1 MRTSETDGPLE
12 KRAADRRPR
21 CHVRVLEFFRVVV
34 ERIVVDYCGFGVVES
49 VAQPHRLVGIIFLQD
64 FVKLFQPDPGPV
76 LDENQPGAVVLVQ
89 IVKLW
94 DEG

>member
-34 ERIVVDYCGFGVVES
+34 ERIVVGYCGFGVVES
-49 VAQPHRLVGIIFLQD
+49 VAQPHRLKA
-64 FVKLFQPDPGPV
+64 KLKIDV
-76 LDENQPGAVVLVQ
+76 LELRVTLFERTLMGKA
-89 IVKLW
+89 
-94 DEG
+94 